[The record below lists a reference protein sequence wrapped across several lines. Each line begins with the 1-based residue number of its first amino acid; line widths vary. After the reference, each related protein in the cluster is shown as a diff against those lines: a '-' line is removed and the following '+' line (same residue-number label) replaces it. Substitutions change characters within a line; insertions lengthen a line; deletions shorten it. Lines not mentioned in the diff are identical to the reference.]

1 MPIVRGGYGYGLYSD
16 GDFGTEGV
24 THTGSASTSASSS
37 AAADGYNTRLSGTIS
52 GSCLSS
58 TSATGYG
65 TFGSQAVTIQPVLTT
80 ASAGEEFILK
90 ESNMFSYGTA
100 TYGNYVFDQ
109 ADLQTTSSSTS
120 STTSSAS
127 KIQSAEATVSS
138 STSTTSSATR
148 VRESDGTSSA
158 STSGTSTAVY
168 IVVTSGSTYASA
180 SVDISYIRKR
190 NIGSLFVL
198 ESSTAAFAREK
209 WEPIPL
215 TAVTWNKLA
224 A

>member
-52 GSCLSS
+52 GSSLSS

-65 TFGSQAVTIQPVLTT
+65 TFGSEAVTVQSVLTT

-109 ADLQTTSSSTS
+109 ADLQTTSAATASTS
-120 STTSSAS
+120 SSAS
-127 KIQSAEATVSS
+127 KIQSAEATISAS
-138 STSTTSSATR
+138 ASTTSAATR

-158 STSGTSTAVY
+158 SATGTATAVY
-168 IVVTSGSTYASA
+168 IVVVSGSTSASA

-190 NIGSLFVL
+190 NSGSLFVL

-209 WEPIPL
+209 WEYIP
-215 TAVTWNKLA
+215 VTSVDWIKLA